1 MSNEDTH
8 TRIEQ
13 LVSGTTELAVYS
25 HLKKEERHP
34 PRRPAFDVQLSMP
47 SFRRPCRFVS
57 NKHVCISL
65 RSIFEKLS
73 RLYNARSMS
82 LQWIF

>member
-25 HLKKEERHP
+25 HLKRENAT
-34 PRRPAFDVQLSMP
+34 RPVAQLSTP
-47 SFRRPCRFVS
+47 SFRCPCRFVS